1 MSNELEIIN
10 NFNERVISAHN
21 AHYEQSPSGLIDTGA
36 NASPNGNQIYHFY
49 SNGEI
54 TFQKGAWAYLKRSE
68 FNHTYDIPGA
78 KHLPFKF
85 LKEAADGTTYVILT
99 KEECVSFAEEMKQ
112 ICSVLK
118 MKL

>member
-21 AHYEQSPSGLIDTGA
+21 AHYEKSPSGLIDTGA

-54 TFQKGAWAYLKRSE
+54 TFQKGAWAYLQRSE
-68 FNHTYDIPGA
+68 FNHTYGIPEA
-78 KHLPFKF
+78 KYFPFKF

-99 KEECVSFAEEMKQ
+99 KEECLSFAEEMKQ

>member
-1 MSNELEIIN
+1 MSNVLEIIN

-21 AHYEQSPSGLIDTGA
+21 AHYEQSSSGLIDTSA

-54 TFQKGAWAYLKRSE
+54 TFQKGAWAYLQRSE
-68 FNHTYDIPGA
+68 FNHTYGIPEA
-78 KHLPFKF
+78 KYLPFKF
-85 LKEAADGTTYVILT
+85 LKEAADGTSYVILT
-99 KEECVSFAEEMKQ
+99 KEECLSFAEEMKQ

-118 MKL
+118 INY